1 MDSKHKKI
9 SRNVWSSFPVAAWT
23 SIALAQSP
31 AIEPPGAQVIV
42 VTATRHALALADAP
56 AAMTVITRAQIE
68 QIGADNVLE
77 AIRGE
82 TGVAVFGR
90 LIGGRK
96 GVSLRGMDS
105 RHTLFLVD
113 GMRIGASDGVI
124 GHTDFQLD
132 WVPVE
137 EIERIEIVRGP
148 LSALYGAEALG
159 GVLQIVT
166 RRPAEH
172 FEASGLIEGSAA
184 DDGRG
189 GDGYRLAARLSG
201 PLSSA
206 LPGLR
211 AALSVAQTQRDAVA
225 STIDP
230 RVSALESRDKRQA
243 ALRLQWLPASGHEV
257 DFDLRAG
264 DETRDAL
271 SVERGGRRRVYL
283 SSTDVERR
291 HAGLAWQANWG
302 GAAEW
307 RSTLRAYA
315 SRIEMTNQRDNGVA
329 SLRPNRLDDGVLDAQ
344 LSAKPT
350 TAQLVTGG
358 IELRDEQLRNEGLPG
373 GEASA
378 DHRSLFVQDEIAF
391 GRALTLTAGVRH
403 DEHQRF
409 GSQWSPRVYA
419 VWRVAPQWVVK
430 GGISRGFKP
439 PTLKQITPGYQED
452 EGPNTYFSD
461 PTLKAETNNAWE
473 VGAAW
478 DTAAAGVQ
486 VMLFDNRVKNLIL
499 PRLLSINAGRG
510 SYVFDNLDSARLR
523 GVELA
528 ANVKL
533 PAGFALVASYQYLDA
548 KDGND
553 SRIEKR
559 PRHSGGVGLD
569 WTRGAWRAGLRVDS
583 SAGMVLA
590 SGVPNQPPQP
600 APDTSIV
607 SAYAAVAL
615 TPELD
620 FTFGV
625 SNLNNLNLTDKS
637 PLYTWA
643 EAPRTWRVGLRG
655 HW

>member
-1 MDSKHKKI
+1 MTSNRTRTQLL
-9 SRNVWSSFPVAAWT
+9 RNVAAGLAAIGWAGFT
-23 SIALAQSP
+23 LAQSP
-31 AIEPPGAQVIV
+31 APEPASSQHVV

-56 AAMTVITRAQIE
+56 AAMTVITRSQIE
-68 QIGADNVLE
+68 ERGADNLLE

-90 LIGGRK
+90 TIGGRK
-96 GVSLRGMDS
+96 GISLRGMDS
-105 RHTLFLVD
+105 RHTLFLLD

-166 RRPAEH
+166 RRPGER
-172 FEASGLIEGSAA
+172 FEGSALIEGSSA
-184 DDGRG
+184 DGGRG
-189 GDGYRLAARLSG
+189 GDGYRLSARLSG
-201 PLSSA
+201 PL

-225 STIDP
+225 STVDP
-230 RVSALESRDKRQA
+230 RVSALESRDKQQA
-243 ALRLQWLPASGHEV
+243 ALRVLWLPASGHEV
-257 DFDLRAG
+257 ELDARIG
-264 DETRDAL
+264 DENRDAV
-271 SVERGGRRRVYL
+271 SVERGGQRRVYL

-291 HAGLAWQANWG
+291 HAGLAWQADWG

-307 RSTLRAYA
+307 RSTMRAYA
-315 SRIEMTNQRDNGVA
+315 SRIEMTNQRNNGVA
-329 SLRPNRLDDGVLDAQ
+329 SLRPNRLDDRVLDAQ
-344 LSAKPT
+344 LSARPT
-350 TAQLVTGG
+350 AAQLITGG
-358 IELRDEQLRNEGLPG
+358 FEWRDEQLRNEGLPG

-391 GRALTLTAGVRH
+391 GRSLTLTAGMRH

-409 GSQWSPRVYA
+409 GSRWSPRVYA

-430 GGISRGFKP
+430 GGASSGFKP

-461 PTLKAETNNAWE
+461 PTLKAETNKAWE
-473 VGAAW
+473 IGAAW
-478 DTAAAGVQ
+478 DTTAAGVQ

-499 PRLLSINAGRG
+499 PRLLSITAGRG

-523 GVELA
+523 GLELA
-528 ANVKL
+528 GRVRL
-533 PAGFALVASYQYLDA
+533 PAGFALAASYQYLDA
-548 KDGND
+548 KDGNGL
-553 SRIEKR
+553 RIEKR
-559 PRHSGGVGLD
+559 PRHSGSVGAD
-569 WTRGAWRAGLRVDS
+569 WSQGPWRAGVRVES
-583 SAGMVLA
+583 SAAMLLA
-590 SGVPNQPPQP
+590 TGVANQPPRP
-600 APDTSIV
+600 VPDTQSV
-607 SAYAAVAL
+607 SAYAAVTL
-615 TPELD
+615 TPELELS
-620 FTFGV
+620 FGV
-625 SNLNNLNLTDKS
+625 SNLTNLNLSDKS

-643 EAPRTWRVGLRG
+643 DAPRTWRVGLRG
-655 HW
+655 RW

>member
-1 MDSKHKKI
+1 MTSNRTHTLLR
-9 SRNVWSSFPVAAWT
+9 RNVAAVLAAGAWAGL
-23 SIALAQSP
+23 ALAQSP
-31 AIEPPGAQVIV
+31 APEPQSPQLVV

-68 QIGADNVLE
+68 QAGADNVLE

-166 RRPAEH
+166 RRPGER
-172 FEASGLIEGSAA
+172 FEGSALIESSSA
-184 DDGRG
+184 DGGRG
-189 GDGYRLAARLSG
+189 GDGYRLSARLSG
-201 PLSSA
+201 PL

-230 RVSALESRDKRQA
+230 RVSALESRDKQQA
-243 ALRLQWLPASGHEV
+243 ALRLQWLPAVGHEIELDARV
-257 DFDLRAG
+257 A

-291 HAGLAWQANWG
+291 HAGLAWHAGWG
-302 GAAEW
+302 GTADW
-307 RSTLRAYA
+307 RSTVRAYA

-329 SLRPNRLDDGVLDAQ
+329 SLRPNRLDDRVIDSQ
-344 LSAKPT
+344 LSARPT
-350 TAQLVTGG
+350 ASQLVTGG
-358 IELRDEQLRNEGLPG
+358 FEWREEQLRNQGLPG
-373 GEASA
+373 GEASV
-378 DHRSLFVQDEIAF
+378 DHRSIFVQDEIEF
-391 GRALTLTAGVRH
+391 GRSLTLTAGVRH
-403 DEHQRF
+403 DEHERF
-409 GSQWSPRVYA
+409 GSRWSPRVYA

-430 GGISRGFKP
+430 GGASSGFKP
-439 PTLKQITPGYQED
+439 PTLKQIIPGYQED

-461 PTLKAETNNAWE
+461 PTLKAETNKAWE
-473 VGAAW
+473 IGAAW
-478 DTAAAGVQ
+478 DTTAAGVQ

-499 PRLLSINAGRG
+499 PRLLSITAGRG

-523 GVELA
+523 GAELA
-528 ANVKL
+528 ARVKL
-533 PAGFALVASYQYLDA
+533 PAGFALAASYQYLDA
-548 KDGND
+548 KDGNGL
-553 SRIEKR
+553 RIEKR
-559 PRHSGGVGLD
+559 PRHSGSVGVD
-569 WTRGAWRAGLRVDS
+569 WSRGPWRAGVRVES
-583 SAGMVLA
+583 SAAMLLA
-590 SGVPNQPPQP
+590 TGVANQPPQP
-600 APDTSIV
+600 VPDTHSV
-607 SAYAAVAL
+607 SAHAAVTL
-615 TPELD
+615 TPELELS
-620 FTFGV
+620 FGV
-625 SNLNNLNLTDKS
+625 SNLNNLNLSDKS

-643 EAPRTWRVGLRG
+643 DAPRTWRVGLRG
-655 HW
+655 RW